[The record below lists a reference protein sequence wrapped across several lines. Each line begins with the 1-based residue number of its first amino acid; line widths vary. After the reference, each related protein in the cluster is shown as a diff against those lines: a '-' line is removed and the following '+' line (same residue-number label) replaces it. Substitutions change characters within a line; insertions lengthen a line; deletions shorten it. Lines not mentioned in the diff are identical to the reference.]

1 MKINKKTIINI
12 IVGIAIIFY
21 IIFNSDIVN
30 EINKTMASVANV
42 SDTEE
47 KVEVDGDIT
56 VSFIDV
62 GQADSILIR
71 TNGHNM
77 LIDAGNNSDGEK
89 LVSYFNNF
97 GITNFDYVI
106 GTHAHEDHIGG
117 MDDIIENFDIDT
129 FYMPDVTTTTKTFED
144 VLDAI
149 ISKNMSI
156 NIPKIDDEF
165 YLDSAKIKIIYAGDK
180 TNDLNDSSIVLK
192 LTYGNNSFL
201 FTGDATSN
209 VEKVILSK
217 DIKADVLKVGHHGS
231 QYSST
236 NEFLNVVNPKY
247 GVISAGKNN
256 NYGHPTKENLD
267 KLINNN
273 IKIYRTDQDGTIIFT
288 SDGSDISVKTMVTD
302 TNG

>member
-89 LVSYFNNF
+89 LVSYFNNL

-217 DIKADVLKVGHHGS
+217 DIKADFLKLGLLGS
-231 QYSST
+231 HYSST

-256 NYGHPTKENLD
+256 NYGHPTKETLD